1 MSMKYDPNLYEA
13 DQRPFL
19 KEEIRFYKKLCNE
32 FNSETI
38 LELGVGTG
46 RIFSELLPVVKYAVG
61 LDISKPM
68 LDFCRKK
75 CAPNKNYNLYKKSFV
90 KFNLNDNFDLIYIP
104 FNTFQHLLSVEEEV
118 SCLECVRRHMNKN
131 SYFILD
137 LMNPENISLDFN
149 NWKLDYSSKLVD
161 GRIIER
167 EQKTIAV
174 NKKESIVHKI
184 FRYKEIMNG
193 QVLQIHEFKALMKI
207 NSNKKILQLLKSVG
221 FKIKD
226 IWTDY
231 SFGSDN
237 KSKKIIYCLKI
248 Q

>member
-1 MSMKYDPNLYEA
+1 MSMKYVPNLYEA

-19 KEEIRFYKKLCNE
+19 KKEIKFYKKLCND
-32 FNSETI
+32 FNSKTI

-46 RIFSELLPVVKYAVG
+46 RIFSELLPMVKYAVG

-75 CAPNKNYNLYKKSFV
+75 CAPNKNYKLYKKSFV

-104 FNTFQHLLSVEEEV
+104 FNTFQHLLSTEKEI
-118 SCLECVRRHMNKN
+118 SCLECIKKHMNKN

-137 LMNPENISLDFN
+137 LMNPENVLLDFN
-149 NWKLDYSSKLVD
+149 NWKLDYSSKLAD

-167 EQKTIAV
+167 EQKTIDV

-184 FRYKEIMNG
+184 FRYKEIMNE
-193 QVLQIHEFKALMKI
+193 QVLRTHEFKALIKI
-207 NSNKKILQLLKSVG
+207 NSTKKIKRLLKLVG
-221 FKIKD
+221 FEIKD

-231 SFGSDN
+231 SFGSDI
-237 KSKKIIYCLKI
+237 KSNKIIYCLKI
-248 Q
+248 K